1 MTTIPKED
9 AMSFCSGQYFAD
21 ELPAGLSKAEQDE
34 FIIENRVEPYDYV
47 PPGTILRN
55 IEMDVE
61 ALERFLSRY
70 GIRVE

>member
-1 MTTIPKED
+1 MITIPKED
-9 AMSFCSGQYFAD
+9 AMSFCSGQYLAD
-21 ELPAGLSKAEQDE
+21 ELPAGLSKSEQDD
-34 FIIENRVEPYDYV
+34 FIIENLVEPYEFD
-47 PPGTILRN
+47 PPDMILRN